1 MCGDI
6 NDTLTVVTLLLAVVI
21 LYLCGCFVKKIS
33 SALHKECNCN
43 KIMVVTFTA
52 NSGFFLRRFRDPIRV
67 PRISNRVPRIREN
80 YHRVPKISENGVP

>member
-6 NDTLTVVTLLLAVVI
+6 NDTLIVVTMLLAVVI

-33 SALHKECNCN
+33 SVLHKDCNCN

-52 NSGFFLRRFRDPIRV
+52 NC
-67 PRISNRVPRIREN
+67 
-80 YHRVPKISENGVP
+80 